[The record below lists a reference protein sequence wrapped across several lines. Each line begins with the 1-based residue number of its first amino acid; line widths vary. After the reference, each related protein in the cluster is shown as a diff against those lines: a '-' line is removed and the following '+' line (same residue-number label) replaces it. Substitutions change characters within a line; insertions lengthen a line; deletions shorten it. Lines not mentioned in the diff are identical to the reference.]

1 MDVQKKVRIKV
12 TGVEPERHIE
22 ENEEIK
28 IALELKQPEQKSE
41 EEKREPIHEE
51 KPLVSSAL
59 QARLDRI
66 KEEFYEDK
74 KKVALK
80 IKDSGGKKQD
90 MTSAE
95 SKTQVKAKEVPKRIK
110 LVQSA
115 REIAQGKQS

>member
-1 MDVQKKVRIKV
+1 MMA
-12 TGVEPERHIE
+12 IE
-22 ENEEIK
+22 M
-28 IALELKQPEQKSE
+28 KQPELKSE

-80 IKDSGGKKQD
+80 IKDSG
-90 MTSAE
+90 
-95 SKTQVKAKEVPKRIK
+95 KTQAKTNAEGSTPVKAKEVPKRIK

-115 REIAQGKQS
+115 REVAQGKQNQP